1 MPSELP
7 RSKEA
12 LVFAWGANASALP
25 LFPAGGETDWRIRS
39 TGPQDSFSA
48 VAAAPPPEPSEQKR
62 TGGVA
67 GVMADTC
74 REHTKAPRGWIFSD
88 QGRCGKTA
96 DPIVCP
102 SGSKFLVSPYKA
114 PQDKSV

>member
-48 VAAAPPPEPSEQKR
+48 VAAAPPGAFRAKTHRRRCWSHDGHVPR
-62 TGGVA
+62 TY
-67 GVMADTC
+67 
-74 REHTKAPRGWIFSD
+74 ESAPGMDFFRSRMVRKNGLSNRLPVGFEI
-88 QGRCGKTA
+88 
-96 DPIVCP
+96 
-102 SGSKFLVSPYKA
+102 SG
-114 PQDKSV
+114 KSV